1 MITWR
6 DCKLQW
12 CYFTF
17 ICSAQWNLIEKK
29 VASGQVEGISFMV
42 LLVCLQ
48 KDWQLVHSS
57 DSKWQQKII
66 LYRSWIDLLLLIV
79 ITSINRVVGVKPMK
93 IFPKIVFVHPK
104 IGLFSSFYGYDILC
118 SLRLVETFWLVE
130 IFVWECLTSIKST

>member
-29 VASGQVEGISFMV
+29 SGQWPSRGY
-42 LLVCLQ
+42 LLYGSLGLFT
-48 KDWQLVHSS
+48 KRLTIGTFS